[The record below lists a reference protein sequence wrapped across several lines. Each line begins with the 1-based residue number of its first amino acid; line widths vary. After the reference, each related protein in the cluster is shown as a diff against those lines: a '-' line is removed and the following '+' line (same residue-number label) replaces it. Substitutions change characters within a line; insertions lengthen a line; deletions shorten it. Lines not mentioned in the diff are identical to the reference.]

1 MLNIGA
7 LVMDPNDP
15 NTLYAG
21 TGEWY
26 TGFAGQGIFKTSDG
40 GATWNQLARTSL
52 KMTNNFE
59 YVNKLVMSPTTPNRL
74 YAATWGGVFTSA
86 DGGNTWTPTGLS
98 TTDVY
103 YGCQDLA
110 IRTDQTTDYLFASC
124 RVYHLAKQRCRRRGN
139 LEPGIYGAFHGTNVT
154 GDRSVAASD
163 YLRHGHQHRRG
174 PSL

>member
-52 KMTNNFE
+52 KVTNNFE
-59 YVNKLVMSPTTPNRL
+59 YVPQPALC
-74 YAATWGGVFTSA
+74 G
-86 DGGNTWTPTGLS
+86 
-98 TTDVY
+98 
-103 YGCQDLA
+103 DLG
-110 IRTDQTTDYLFASC
+110 R
-124 RVYHLAKQRCRRRGN
+124 RVH
-139 LEPGIYGAFHGTNVT
+139 
-154 GDRSVAASD
+154 
-163 YLRHGHQHRRG
+163 
-174 PSL
+174 